1 MRILPA
7 GKRGWWQL
15 YSPGDH
21 VAAALDDQTELTEDN
36 VRGLEWFDEFYPGG
50 KNGDTRYQIW
60 GLGEDAQ
67 LTAVALVGNGEVT
80 VQKPSEGHAYLYFF
94 TGQKMIFISMWRI
107 SLKATAFLLLIVGW
121 FWRRFVLES
130 RGC

>member
-1 MRILPA
+1 MFA
-7 GKRGWWQL
+7 VWNG
-15 YSPGDH
+15 
-21 VAAALDDQTELTEDN
+21 LTN
-36 VRGLEWFDEFYPGG
+36 FTRAG

-80 VQKPSEGHAYLYFF
+80 VQKPSEGHAYLYFYGTEDDF
-94 TGQKMIFISMWRI
+94 YQYVEDFVEGDS
-107 SLKATAFLLLIVGW
+107 FLLLIVGW